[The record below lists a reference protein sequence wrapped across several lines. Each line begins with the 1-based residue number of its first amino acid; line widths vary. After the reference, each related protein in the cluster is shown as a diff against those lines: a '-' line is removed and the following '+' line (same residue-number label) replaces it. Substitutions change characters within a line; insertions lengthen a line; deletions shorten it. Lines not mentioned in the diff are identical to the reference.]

1 MPPTFVKHQL
11 YAKDCTGT
19 GQKQI
24 SRASEQSQA
33 VPASFKKLILRN
45 LSSMII
51 AIFRTVSHLQN
62 LYYPSLLEEFSTDL
76 SNVLFIIFIC
86 LAFSNKGFDF
96 DLFFF

>member
-1 MPPTFVKHQL
+1 M
-11 YAKDCTGT
+11 
-19 GQKQI
+19 
-24 SRASEQSQA
+24 
-33 VPASFKKLILRN
+33 PASFKKLILRN

-96 DLFFF
+96 DFFFFLSLEILIVVTRSLQEMNICSCT